1 MVLTMSEFVLQINN
15 LTKYYGEI
23 KGIENLSLEVK
34 KGVVHGFLG
43 PNGAGKTTT
52 VRCILNIL
60 VPDSGEIRLLGEEI
74 KGRETVYLHE
84 RIGYIPGDV
93 ALYGHMT
100 VQQQLDYFASLRNVP
115 SDRME
120 EYVELFNLDVT
131 RENKGLSKGNR
142 QKVALV
148 QAFMHDPEFY
158 IFDEP
163 TSGLDP
169 LMQQIFYKLVAKEV
183 KRGKTFFISSHN
195 LPEINILADMVSII
209 RDGHLVSTMNV
220 DQLGE
225 QLVQKMEL
233 EFETAVKS
241 SEFDFAEVK
250 IISSEGTKVELL
262 ITGSLKPVLA
272 KIAKLPLLRM
282 IAPEPSLEEYFMHF
296 YNDKGQEE

>member
-1 MVLTMSEFVLQINN
+1 MSEFVLKIEN
-15 LTKYYGEI
+15 LTKFYGEI
-23 KGIENLSLEVK
+23 KGVENLSLEVE
-34 KGVVHGFLG
+34 KGLVHGFLG

-60 VPDSGEIRLLGEEI
+60 VPDAGVINLLGEEV
-74 KGRETVYLHE
+74 KGRETIHLHE

-100 VQQQLDYFASLRNVP
+100 VQQQLDYFASLKAIP
-115 SDRME
+115 SDKME
-120 EYVELFNLDVT
+120 EFVELFNLDVT

-209 RDGHLVSTMNV
+209 REGHLVSTMNV
-220 DQLGE
+220 DKLGD

-233 EFETAVKS
+233 EFETKVKS
-241 SEFDFAEVK
+241 SEFDLDEVRLL
-250 IISSEGTKVELL
+250 SNEGIKVELL
-262 ITGSLKPVLA
+262 ITGSLKPILA
-272 KIAKLPLLRM
+272 KLTNLPLVRM
-282 IAPEPSLEEYFMHF
+282 IVPEPSLEEYFMHF
-296 YNDKGQEE
+296 YNDKI

>member
-1 MVLTMSEFVLQINN
+1 MSEFVLKIEN
-15 LTKYYGEI
+15 LTKFYGEI
-23 KGIENLSLEVK
+23 KGVENLSLEVE
-34 KGVVHGFLG
+34 KGLVHGFLG

-60 VPDSGEIRLLGEEI
+60 VPDAGVINLLGEEV
-74 KGRETVYLHE
+74 KGRETIHLHE

-93 ALYGHMT
+93 ALYSHMT
-100 VQQQLDYFASLRNVP
+100 VQQQLDYFASLRNTP

-120 EYVELFNLDVT
+120 EFVELFNLDVT

-163 TSGLDP
+163 TSGLDT

-209 RDGHLVSTMNV
+209 REGHLVSTMNV
-220 DQLGE
+220 DKLGD

-233 EFETAVKS
+233 EFETKVKS
-241 SEFDFAEVK
+241 SEFDLDEVRL
-250 IISSEGTKVELL
+250 ISNEGTKVELL
-262 ITGSLKPVLA
+262 IIGSLKPILA
-272 KIAKLPLLRM
+272 KLVDLPLVRM
-282 IAPEPSLEEYFMHF
+282 IVPEPSLEEYFMHF
-296 YNDKGQEE
+296 YNDKI